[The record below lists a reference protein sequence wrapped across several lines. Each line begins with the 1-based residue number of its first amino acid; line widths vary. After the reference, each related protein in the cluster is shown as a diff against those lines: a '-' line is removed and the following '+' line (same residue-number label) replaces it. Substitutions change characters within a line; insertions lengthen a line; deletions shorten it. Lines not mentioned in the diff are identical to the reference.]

1 MGFREQRQEKW
12 PEGLKQLAVAA
23 AAAAV
28 AEEAETCSRA
38 DEEWHKLGTETVVA
52 KREPGENW
60 SFGGGQSGLSGAVVE
75 VVVEVG
81 TKAGSGNGQS
91 RFCER
96 GQALV

>member
-1 MGFREQRQEKW
+1 MV
-12 PEGLKQLAVAA
+12 AAA

-28 AEEAETCSRA
+28 AGEAETCSRA
-38 DEEWHKLGTETVVA
+38 DEEWRKMETETGGA

-81 TKAGSGNGQS
+81 TKAGSGNG
-91 RFCER
+91 
-96 GQALV
+96 

>member
-12 PEGLKQLAVAA
+12 PEGLKQLAVAAA

-38 DEEWHKLGTETVVA
+38 DEEWHKLGTETVGA

-81 TKAGSGNGQS
+81 TKAGSGNG
-91 RFCER
+91 
-96 GQALV
+96 